1 MCWSFPFA
9 AIQRGGFL
17 QAKESTDR
25 KKAKLKLEQG
35 FMTSNIICIIV
46 CISRSVSAHCL
57 HGWSVLIS
65 KRHHKDKGK
74 HADKKASW
82 FLLYMSNYLGPN
94 SKWTYCNHIMMPTVD
109 KALGFK
115 PDTRVDTNKD
125 IPLLV
130 YGIFLSVISLSHPL
144 WLWHCFHYWGSILKG
159 GHTQR
164 HGQTHRQD
172 KITGHTLQ
180 YRVCQRPPLERS
192 GWSDFTKV
200 PFPFILQELLKQ
212 LASDNSIEKP
222 PLGLFSFWLVRSCSG
237 NGTIEGG

>member
-25 KKAKLKLEQG
+25 KRAKLKLEQG

-130 YGIFLSVISLSHPL
+130 YGFISVHSFFLCPIPCRSDTVSTAEGCSWRKDKLS
-144 WLWHCFHYWGSILKG
+144 GTG
-159 GHTQR
+159 R
-164 HGQTHRQD
+164 HIG
-172 KITGHTLQ
+172 KTG
-180 YRVCQRPPLERS
+180 
-192 GWSDFTKV
+192 
-200 PFPFILQELLKQ
+200 
-212 LASDNSIEKP
+212 
-222 PLGLFSFWLVRSCSG
+222 
-237 NGTIEGG
+237 